1 MIKIKIYH
9 LEAIFDDRVAHYA
22 ISDKTLFNIINNYN
36 TALIDGDDTKRETII
51 ENAIKE
57 GYLMPMPIGY
67 YCYDCETFDA
77 IFLSKKG
84 HLLKGFVYEFDLQ
97 KEEHTIIDAHQVNFA
112 E

>member
-1 MIKIKIYH
+1 MS
-9 LEAIFDDRVAHYA
+9 V
-22 ISDKTLFNIINNYN
+22 
-36 TALIDGDDTKRETII
+36 
-51 ENAIKE
+51 
-57 GYLMPMPIGY
+57 GY

-77 IFLSKKG
+77 IFLSRKG